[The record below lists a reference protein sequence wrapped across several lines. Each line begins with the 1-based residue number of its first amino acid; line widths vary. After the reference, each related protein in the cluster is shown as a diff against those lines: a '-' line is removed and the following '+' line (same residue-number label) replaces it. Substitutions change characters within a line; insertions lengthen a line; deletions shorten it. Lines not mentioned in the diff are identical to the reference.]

1 MSVHTY
7 HNLYTLCFNL
17 GKWIYFIDAYD
28 DYDKDTKKGKFN
40 LLKTIFEEDHS
51 EKKIKAHKK
60 IATINEMLIFKMKES
75 FEKISFKK
83 NGEILFNIIFL
94 GCMDVY
100 LRIIDK
106 KYPFLKSEINV
117 EYDKRGE

>member
-94 GCMDVY
+94 G
-100 LRIIDK
+100 
-106 KYPFLKSEINV
+106 
-117 EYDKRGE
+117 